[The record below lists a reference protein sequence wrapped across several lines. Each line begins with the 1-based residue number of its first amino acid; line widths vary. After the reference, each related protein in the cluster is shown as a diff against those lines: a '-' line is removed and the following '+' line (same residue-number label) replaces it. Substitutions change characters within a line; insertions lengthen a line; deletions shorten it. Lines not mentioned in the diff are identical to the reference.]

1 MTIKRTAALVLG
13 ACMALA
19 LLTGCAAKAKESGG
33 GVQETPT
40 PTPTGGEENRSI
52 TFEDALGHSITVSE
66 HDTVAA
72 LMGSF
77 AELWLLAGGALS
89 GVTDDAYSERGL
101 ELEESVALLGSY
113 KTPSVEKVIALD
125 PDLVILSADTQEHV
139 ALYDTLKAAGVN
151 PAYFSVN
158 LFQDYLDA
166 LRLFTSI
173 TGREDLY
180 RQNGEEIRADI
191 DAAIARAQGQDVPT
205 VLFIRAFSSGF
216 RAKGRDSM
224 AGAMLYDLGADNIA
238 DQDISLLED
247 LSMEAIIEADPDF
260 IFVVTMGEDHEK
272 ALEAVRKG
280 LQDNP
285 AWEGLSAVKAGRY
298 HVLPRELFHYKPNAR
313 WAESYGYLA
322 DILYGK

>member
-1 MTIKRTAALVLG
+1 MTMKRAAALLIC
-13 ACMALA
+13 ACTILA
-19 LLTGCAAKAKESGG
+19 LLAGCAAEAEEPGG

-40 PTPTGGEENRSI
+40 PPGGEENRGI
-52 TFEDALGHSITVSE
+52 PFKDALGHTVTVNE

-77 AELWLLAGGALS
+77 AELWLLAGGTLS

-101 ELEESVALLGSY
+101 DLPETVVLLGSY
-113 KTPSVEKVIALD
+113 KTPSVEQIIALD

-139 ALYDTLKAAGVN
+139 ALYDTLVAAGVN

-180 RQNGEEIRADI
+180 QQNGEAIQAEI
-191 DAAIARAQGQDVPT
+191 DAAIARAQGEKTPT

-216 RAKGRDSM
+216 RAKGKDSM

-238 DQDISLLED
+238 DRDPSLLED
-247 LSMEAIIEADPDF
+247 LSMEAIIAADPDF

-272 ALEAVRKG
+272 AMAAVRKG

-298 HVLPRELFHYKPNAR
+298 HVLPRKLFHYKPNAR
-313 WAESYGYLA
+313 WGESYAYLA
-322 DILYGK
+322 DILYGE